1 MSRHDDVAIRRFLQ
15 IVIILTSIH
24 LVQYYSNERQ
34 MSTDTK
40 QEQTDLP
47 VLFVTH
53 GAYEIHRSDKSQSF
67 IMIFFSSF
75 KRSND
80 VFGCTSI
87 TCSW

>member
-1 MSRHDDVAIRRFLQ
+1 MFRHDDVVLRRFLQ

-53 GAYEIHRSDKSQSF
+53 GA
-67 IMIFFSSF
+67 
-75 KRSND
+75 
-80 VFGCTSI
+80 
-87 TCSW
+87 